1 MRPRPVIAI
10 DGPAGA
16 GKSTVA
22 KKLAERLGLLYL
34 DTGAM
39 YRALTL
45 KAIELGVKP
54 EEEEKLI
61 KLASQ
66 TRIEFDPT
74 GRRIFMDGREV
85 TDRIRSPE
93 VDKVI
98 SDYVKIP
105 GLRRVMVQK
114 QRELGK
120 EGGVVAE
127 GRDIGTV
134 VFPDAD
140 LKIYLDAS
148 PRVRAIRRWRE
159 LKAKGIEISL
169 DEIERDIIARDL
181 KDSTRKVAPL
191 KPAPDAIRL
200 DTSDMSVDQVVEE
213 IMERCRGNG

>member
-1 MRPRPVIAI
+1 
-10 DGPAGA
+10 
-16 GKSTVA
+16 VA

>member
-74 GRRIFMDGREV
+74 GRRIFMDGKEV

-148 PRVRAIRRWRE
+148 PQVRALRRWRE

>member
-1 MRPRPVIAI
+1 MRSRPVIAI

-22 KKLAERLGLLYL
+22 KELAKKLRLLYL

-54 EEEEKLI
+54 EEEEKLAR
-61 KLASQ
+61 LASE

-74 GRRIFMDGREV
+74 GGRIFMDGEEV

-105 GLRRVMVQK
+105 ELRRVMVQK

-134 VFPDAD
+134 VFPEAD

-148 PRVRAIRRWRE
+148 PRVRALRRWRE
-159 LKAKGIEISL
+159 LKAKGVEIDL
-169 DEIERDIIARDL
+169 EEIERDIIARDL

-200 DTSDMSVDQVVEE
+200 DTSDMSVDQVVERIKE
-213 IMERCRGNG
+213 LMER

>member
-1 MRPRPVIAI
+1 
-10 DGPAGA
+10 
-16 GKSTVA
+16 
-22 KKLAERLGLLYL
+22 
-34 DTGAM
+34 
-39 YRALTL
+39 
-45 KAIELGVKP
+45 
-54 EEEEKLI
+54 
-61 KLASQ
+61 
-66 TRIEFDPT
+66 
-74 GRRIFMDGREV
+74 
-85 TDRIRSPE
+85 
-93 VDKVI
+93 
-98 SDYVKIP
+98 
-105 GLRRVMVQK
+105 MVQK

>member
-1 MRPRPVIAI
+1 M
-10 DGPAGA
+10 
-16 GKSTVA
+16 A

>member
-1 MRPRPVIAI
+1 MRSRPIIAI

-22 KKLAERLGLLYL
+22 KRLAERLGFLYL

-54 EEEEKLI
+54 EEEER
-61 KLASQ
+61 LAELACQ

-74 GRRIFMDGREV
+74 GRRIFMDGEEV
-85 TDRIRSPE
+85 TDRIRSPR

-105 GLRRVMVQK
+105 GLRKVMVRK
-114 QRELGK
+114 QRELGRK
-120 EGGVVAE
+120 GGVVAE

-148 PRVRAIRRWRE
+148 RRVRSLRRWKE
-159 LKAKGIEISL
+159 LKAKGMEIDL
-169 DEIERDIIARDL
+169 EEIERDIIARDL
-181 KDSTRKVAPL
+181 KDSTRRVAPL

-200 DTSDMSVDQVVEE
+200 DTSNMSVDQVVER
-213 IMERCRGNG
+213 ILQLMER